1 MKIFGWKRV
10 CSGLATVTVC
20 LIFTLGLGAQ
30 VETSTATTEG
40 KTTYS
45 TNVERGEVVAV
56 SGNDLIVKMADGS
69 MRNIEDVPDSAR
81 VTVDGKQLG
90 IHDLQPGMKLQRTI
104 TTATT
109 PMTITTVQRV
119 RGKVWQ
125 INPPLS
131 IILTLEDGQNQQFKI
146 PKDQKFNV
154 DGKMVDAFGVRKG
167 MTVTATKIVEE
178 PAVVVTQ
185 QKTVTGRAAP
195 KVAEVQPTP
204 PPDVPILIAE
214 GREVPVPT
222 ATTEPG
228 ATPAAGTEPASG
240 TEPAAAPEAV
250 SHFSTMWLIV
260 LLALLVL
267 AGAIGWSVVKKNRV
281 RS

>member
-1 MKIFGWKRV
+1 MKIFVWKRV
-10 CSGLATVTVC
+10 CSMLATVTVC
-20 LIFTLGLGAQ
+20 FSFALGLGAQ
-30 VETSTATTEG
+30 VETRTSTAEG
-40 KTTYS
+40 KTTYV
-45 TNVERGEVVAV
+45 TNVARGEVVTV

-69 MRNIEDVPDSAR
+69 MRNIEDVPESAR

-90 IHDLQPGMKLQRTI
+90 IHDLHPGMKLQRTI

-109 PMTITTVQRV
+109 PMTITTVQTV
-119 RGKVWQ
+119 RGKVWH

-154 DGKMVDAFGVRKG
+154 NGEMLDAFGVRKG
-167 MTVTATKIVEE
+167 MMVTATKIVEE

-185 QKTVTGRAAP
+185 EKTVTGQAAP
-195 KVAEVQPTP
+195 KVATEVQPTP

-214 GREVPVPT
+214 GKPEPVPT

-228 ATPAAGTEPASG
+228 ATPGAGTESAV
-240 TEPAAAPEAV
+240 TPEAA

-267 AGAIGWSVVKKNRV
+267 AGAIGWNVVKKNRAH
-281 RS
+281 S